1 MGAADDRVSELLDRW
16 LASVEL
22 HARYLALDDAAY
34 AKVQDWPRHQRP
46 TRWIIDLAR
55 SRCLELRRQLAERGA
70 RGDASFADALEL
82 MAFLTSLL
90 GSEHV
95 ERFIPLAAEGKARP
109 TAATAPSSPRS
120 DPRPAAAPAPAPEP
134 KSVAP
139 SPPAPEPRPVAAP
152 PPQPEPAARRTPAP
166 PSASASSPPP
176 ERAERATASRAG
188 AAKSRSGEAR
198 SSGARNPPRGTAQSR
213 PARRTEAPAP
223 ERTPERK
230 PSAPAPAK
238 ATPGGHDAAT
248 MTVIADAVR
257 LLNWGRH
264 WPQLASLIARLA
276 DRPAEP
282 EVWTILRAHRAEIE
296 ALAKPPPE

>member
-55 SRCLELRRQLAERGA
+55 SRCLELKRALAERGS

-95 ERFIPLAAEGKARP
+95 ERFIPLAVEGKARVA
-109 TAATAPSSPRS
+109 TAAAPPTSPPEPKTVAS
-120 DPRPAAAPAPAPEP
+120 APPAPAPTQ
-134 KSVAP
+134 VAAL
-139 SPPAPEPRPVAAP
+139 PPARAAAGKSRSS
-152 PPQPEPAARRTPAP
+152 AARTPA
-166 PSASASSPPP
+166 
-176 ERAERATASRAG
+176 RATSQ
-188 AAKSRSGEAR
+188 
-198 SSGARNPPRGTAQSR
+198 PR

-223 ERTPERK
+223 ERKTPA
-230 PSAPAPAK
+230 PAPAPAK
-238 ATPGGHDAAT
+238 AKSGGHDAT
-248 MTVIADAVR
+248 TRTVIADAVR

-296 ALAKPPPE
+296 AQAKPPPE

>member
-46 TRWIIDLAR
+46 TRWIVDLAR
-55 SRCLELRRQLAERGA
+55 SRLMELKRQLAERGA

-95 ERFIPLAAEGKARP
+95 ERFIPLAVEGKAKP
-109 TAATAPSSPRS
+109 AVAPAS
-120 DPRPAAAPAPAPEP
+120 PAAPE
-134 KSVAP
+134 S
-139 SPPAPEPRPVAAP
+139 RPIA
-152 PPQPEPAARRTPAP
+152 PAP
-166 PSASASSPPP
+166 PSPAPDQAPMAPASPPAASAATARPVAEPAAP
-176 ERAERATASRAG
+176 EPVPEKQVAPKSKTSAARNPARATAQPRPTRRAE
-188 AAKSRSGEAR
+188 S
-198 SSGARNPPRGTAQSR
+198 P
-213 PARRTEAPAP
+213 
-223 ERTPERK
+223 TPERK
-230 PSAPAPAK
+230 PPAPPPAK
-238 ATPGGHDAAT
+238 AKTGRHDATTA
-248 MTVIADAVR
+248 TVIADAVR

-296 ALAKPPPE
+296 AQASPPPE

>member
-34 AKVQDWPRHQRP
+34 ARVQDWPRHQRP
-46 TRWIIDLAR
+46 TRWIVDLAR
-55 SRCLELRRQLAERGA
+55 SRLMELKRQLAERGA

-95 ERFIPLAAEGKARP
+95 ERFIPLAVADRARAEAAPAAPDSRPVVPAPSPPPSMPAQASLARP
-109 TAATAPSSPRS
+109 LQ
-120 DPRPAAAPAPAPEP
+120 APAPATPARSTP
-134 KSVAP
+134 AP
-139 SPPAPEPRPVAAP
+139 AAPEPVPEKKITPKPKAVAARN
-152 PPQPEPAARRTPAP
+152 PA
-166 PSASASSPPP
+166 
-176 ERAERATASRAG
+176 RATAQPRPTRRA
-188 AAKSRSGEAR
+188 ET
-198 SSGARNPPRGTAQSR
+198 P
-213 PARRTEAPAP
+213 
-223 ERTPERK
+223 TPERK
-230 PSAPAPAK
+230 PAASPPAK
-238 ATPGGHDAAT
+238 AKAGGHDAT
-248 MTVIADAVR
+248 TSTVIADAVR
-257 LLNWGRH
+257 LLNWGRA

-296 ALAKPPPE
+296 AQASPPPE